1 MNNVTTFDNFP
12 PFATNGSRNMNT
24 ESAKY
29 AVGFLEG
36 ETFPA
41 EWANYLFH
49 GATKGISDL
58 NTAVQSIWK
67 ENINVIQG
75 SGQTPR
81 SSNNTQLK
89 TAIELMIQN
98 AVLTANSQVLAQ
110 AKLDA
115 HPVGSLYWS
124 SNPTNPSTL
133 FGGTWVQIKDR
144 FIWAKGDFDTVNATG
159 GSATVQ
165 LTESNLPAHS
175 HTMNHNHT
183 GSVSGDV
190 GITNTNHTHNYSGTV
205 ESVIAKYGSAH
216 TGGMSAHATGWF
228 NKGNDGN
235 NFGLDCDGST
245 FFNGNIQGRAERE
258 GSDINQDYRYNFNI
272 EHFHNFDHQHD
283 FSGTT
288 GESNGENSSVKH
300 SHTWDG
306 SVTID
311 SITANTGSVG
321 SGTAHENMP
330 PYIVKYC
337 WERVS

>member
-24 ESAKY
+24 EAAKY

-75 SGQTPR
+75 SGQTP
-81 SSNNTQLK
+81 SSSDNTQLK

-98 AVLTANSQVLAQ
+98 AVLTANAQVLAQ

-144 FIWAKGDFDTVNATG
+144 FVLAAGDTYGNGATG
-159 GSATVQ
+159 GAASVN
-165 LTESNLPAHS
+165 LTEANLPAHKHKWPSNDIDITSGIQSNDHNHYFSATTGEMSQNEDGYLTMSPGSFGHPEIGWYGGNISATYKTHSYASEIGSTPRALDTLYIDVS
-175 HTMNHNHT
+175 HTH
-183 GSVSGDV
+183 SVSGITE
-190 GITNTNHTHNYSGTV
+190 GITSDHTH
-205 ESVIAKYGSAH
+205 
-216 TGGMSAHATGWF
+216 
-228 NKGNDGN
+228 
-235 NFGLDCDGST
+235 
-245 FFNGNIQGRAERE
+245 
-258 GSDINQDYRYNFNI
+258 
-272 EHFHNFDHQHD
+272 
-283 FSGTT
+283 TT
-288 GESNGENSSVKH
+288 TIPKEKETTTSS
-300 SHTWDG
+300 
-306 SVTID
+306 
-311 SITANTGSVG
+311 G

-330 PYIVKYC
+330 PYVVKFC
-337 WERVS
+337 WERTA

>member
-1 MNNVTTFDNFP
+1 MNDVTTFDNFP

-49 GATKGISDL
+49 GATKGVSDL

-75 SGQTPR
+75 SGQTP
-81 SSNNTQLK
+81 SSSDNTQLK
-89 TAIELMIQN
+89 TAIELMIKN

-124 SNPTNPSTL
+124 SDPTNPSEL
-133 FGGTWVQIKDR
+133 FGGTWAQIKDK
-144 FIWAKGDFDTVNATG
+144 FIWAKGDSDTVNATG
-159 GSATVQ
+159 GSKTVQ

-175 HTMNHNHT
+175 HAVTV
-183 GSVSGDV
+183 GKVSG
-190 GITNTNHTHNYSGTV
+190 
-205 ESVIAKYGSAH
+205 
-216 TGGMSAHATGWF
+216 
-228 NKGNDGN
+228 
-235 NFGLDCDGST
+235 
-245 FFNGNIQGRAERE
+245 
-258 GSDINQDYRYNFNI
+258 
-272 EHFHNFDHQHD
+272 
-283 FSGTT
+283 SGTT
-288 GESNGENSSVKH
+288 WEH
-300 SHTWDG
+300 SHTYYETQAD
-306 SVTID
+306 I
-311 SITANTGSVG
+311 NTGYGG
-321 SGTAHENMP
+321 SGSGRYINHSWLQTSSTNLQHTHSASCASTGGNTAHENMP

>member
-49 GATKGISDL
+49 GATKGVSDL

-75 SGQTPR
+75 SGQTP
-81 SSNNTQLK
+81 SSSDNTQLK

-124 SNPTNPSTL
+124 SDPTDPSEL
-133 FGGTWVQIKDR
+133 FGGTWTRIKDR
-144 FIWAKGDFDTVNATG
+144 FVLAAGDTYDNGSTG
-159 GSATVQ
+159 GSATVK

-175 HTMNHNHT
+175 HGGSTGRTQPSFQGKEST
-183 GSVSGDV
+183 GSFAAYGTEKKFCWADGVFSLSSSYVDYGADHSRAPGAVFNFSMIPKGYV
-190 GITNTNHTHNYSGTV
+190 GI
-205 ESVIAKYGSAH
+205 
-216 TGGMSAHATGWF
+216 
-228 NKGNDGN
+228 
-235 NFGLDCDGST
+235 
-245 FFNGNIQGRAERE
+245 
-258 GSDINQDYRYNFNI
+258 
-272 EHFHNFDHQHD
+272 
-283 FSGTT
+283 
-288 GESNGENSSVKH
+288 H
-300 SHTWDG
+300 SHTIPSCG
-306 SVTID
+306 
-311 SITANTGSVG
+311 ANEP
-321 SGTAHENMP
+321 HENMP
-330 PYIVKYC
+330 PFITKYC
-337 WERVS
+337 WERTA

>member
-49 GATKGISDL
+49 GATKGVSDL

-75 SGQTPR
+75 SGQTP
-81 SSNNTQLK
+81 SSSDNTQLK

-98 AVLTANSQVLAQ
+98 AVLTANAQVLAR

-124 SNPTNPSTL
+124 SDPTDPSIL

-144 FIWAKGDFDTVNATG
+144 FIWAKGDSDTVNATG
-159 GSATVQ
+159 GSKTVS
-165 LTESNLPAHS
+165 LAVSNLPSHS
-175 HTMNHNHT
+175 HSFTPEGTISGGSYSFTGTTGTVNVSGGNHNHSLNLNRGNGSNDYNYISCQFNHDGSYKVGT
-183 GSVSGDV
+183 DPISNSGNLSMSGSFTPQGSVSV
-190 GITNTNHTHNYSGTV
+190 SSNPT
-205 ESVIAKYGSAH
+205 
-216 TGGMSAHATGWF
+216 
-228 NKGNDGN
+228 
-235 NFGLDCDGST
+235 
-245 FFNGNIQGRAERE
+245 
-258 GSDINQDYRYNFNI
+258 
-272 EHFHNFDHQHD
+272 
-283 FSGTT
+283 FSGTRSAT
-288 GESNGENSSVKH
+288 ENS
-300 SHTWDG
+300 
-306 SVTID
+306 
-311 SITANTGSVG
+311 G
-321 SGTAHENMP
+321 SGQSFSIMN
-330 PYIVKYC
+330 PYVVKYC

>member
-49 GATKGISDL
+49 GATKGVSDL

-75 SGQTPR
+75 SGQTP
-81 SSNNTQLK
+81 SSSDNTQLK

-98 AVLTANSQVLAQ
+98 AVLTANAQVLAQ

-124 SNPTNPSTL
+124 TDPTEPSIL
-133 FGGTWVQIKDR
+133 FGGTWTQIKDK
-144 FIWAKGDFDTVNATG
+144 FIWAKGDSDTWNATG
-159 GSATVQ
+159 GSKTVQ
-165 LTESNLPAHS
+165 LTESNLPAHTHAFS
-175 HTMNHNHT
+175 GITGPVSKSGTRWEHNHAMTLPIYGGDYFSEYVNDARFCGDDYRRDTKQTT
-183 GSVSGDV
+183 GY
-190 GITNTNHTHNYSGTV
+190 TNIVNLQHTHPFTGRTDGGAG
-205 ESVIAKYGSAH
+205 IA
-216 TGGMSAHATGWF
+216 T
-228 NKGNDGN
+228 
-235 NFGLDCDGST
+235 
-245 FFNGNIQGRAERE
+245 
-258 GSDINQDYRYNFNI
+258 
-272 EHFHNFDHQHD
+272 D
-283 FSGTT
+283 FS
-288 GESNGENSSVKH
+288 V
-300 SHTWDG
+300 
-306 SVTID
+306 
-311 SITANTGSVG
+311 
-321 SGTAHENMP
+321 MP

-337 WERVS
+337 WERIS

>member
-12 PFATNGSRNMNT
+12 PFATNGRRNMNT

-75 SGQTPR
+75 SGQTP
-81 SSNNTQLK
+81 SSSDNTQLK

-115 HPVGSLYWS
+115 HPVGSLYLS

-133 FGGTWVQIKDR
+133 FGGTWVQIKNR
-144 FIWAKGDFDTVNATG
+144 FIWAKGDSDTINATG
-159 GSATVQ
+159 GSKTVT
-165 LTESNLPAHS
+165 LSVNNLPSHS
-175 HTMNHNHT
+175 HYYTPRGSVGSHHHGLNNHTHSFSGTT
-183 GSVSGDV
+183 GSVG
-190 GITNTNHTHNYSGTV
+190 
-205 ESVIAKYGSAH
+205 AKYGSAN
-216 TGGMSAHATGWF
+216 TGGMSGNSVGTFYAKSLTRVWGNPTGSISTMETGRQEYENSNSNTLPIRYKINVAHT
-228 NKGNDGN
+228 
-235 NFGLDCDGST
+235 
-245 FFNGNIQGRAERE
+245 
-258 GSDINQDYRYNFNI
+258 
-272 EHFHNFDHQHD
+272 HNFDHQHD

-288 GESNGENSSVKH
+288 AGSNANTTDIQPSFTGTRAQTE
-300 SHTWDG
+300 
-306 SVTID
+306 
-311 SITANTGSVG
+311 NTGSGAAV
-321 SGTAHENMP
+321 TIMP
-330 PYIVKYC
+330 PYVVKYC

>member
-49 GATKGISDL
+49 GATKGVSDL

-75 SGQTPR
+75 SGQTPS

-98 AVLTANSQVLAQ
+98 AVLTANAQVLAQ

-124 SNPTNPSTL
+124 SKDTDPSEL
-133 FGGTWVQIKDR
+133 FGGTWVRIKDR
-144 FIWAKGDFDTVNATG
+144 FIWAKGDSDTVNATG
-159 GSATVQ
+159 GSKTVQ
-165 LTESNLPAHS
+165 LTESNLPAHK
-175 HTMNHNHT
+175 HTMNHDHT
-183 GSVSGDV
+183 GSVSGRV
-190 GITNTNHTHNYSGTV
+190 GITNTDHTHRFS
-205 ESVIAKYGSAH
+205 
-216 TGGMSAHATGWF
+216 W
-228 NKGNDGN
+228 
-235 NFGLDCDGST
+235 
-245 FFNGNIQGRAERE
+245 
-258 GSDINQDYRYNFNI
+258 
-272 EHFHNFDHQHD
+272 
-283 FSGTT
+283 SGTT
-288 GESNGENSSVKH
+288 GWDFRGEDRGSRLIGILNYQVPTGGIDCRNTGIFSNPHNSGRSMNSGVDGGSHPYTTLINATHRHDYSGSNTTDSCNGGKSSIEH
-300 SHTWDG
+300 SHTWEG

-311 SITANTGSVG
+311 SITADTGSVG
-321 SGTAHENMP
+321 GNTEHENMP
-330 PYIVKYC
+330 PYLVKFC

>member
-49 GATKGISDL
+49 GATKGVSDL

-75 SGQTPR
+75 SGQTP
-81 SSNNTQLK
+81 SPSDNTQLK

-115 HPVGSLYWS
+115 HPVHSLYWS
-124 SNPTNPSTL
+124 SDPTDPSIL
-133 FGGTWVQIKDR
+133 FGGTWKRIKDR
-144 FIWAKGDFDTVNATG
+144 FILAAGDTYGNGATG
-159 GSATVQ
+159 GASTVK
-165 LTESNLPAHS
+165 LTKSNLPAHTHS
-175 HTMNHNHT
+175 MNHNHT

-190 GITNTNHTHNYSGTV
+190 GTTSTEHTHSFKGT
-205 ESVIAKYGSAH
+205 
-216 TGGMSAHATGWF
+216 TDGMSANSTGSF
-228 NKGNDGN
+228 QVVEGHGKNLGFFGNTGNFSQSSCDKVSNPRDG
-235 NFGLDCDGST
+235 GDLDGESFCRILT
-245 FFNGNIQGRAERE
+245 LNVA
-258 GSDINQDYRYNFNI
+258 
-272 EHFHNFDHQHD
+272 HTHT
-283 FSGTT
+283 FSGPTE
-288 GESNGENSSVKH
+288 GMSQNSSH
-300 SHTWDG
+300 SHTWSG

-311 SITANTGSVG
+311 TKTANTGSIG

-337 WERVS
+337 WERTA

>member
-12 PFATNGSRNMNT
+12 PFATNGSRNMDT

-49 GATKGISDL
+49 GATKGVSDL

-75 SGQTPR
+75 SGQTP
-81 SSNNTQLK
+81 SSSDNTQLK

-98 AVLTANSQVLAQ
+98 ALAQ

-124 SNPTNPSTL
+124 SDPTDPSTL

-144 FIWAKGDFDTVNATG
+144 FIWAKGDEDTVNDTG
-159 GSATVQ
+159 GSKTVQ
-165 LTESNLPAHS
+165 LTESNLPAHQHDMTHS
-175 HTMNHNHT
+175 HSA
-183 GSVSGDV
+183 SVSGS
-190 GITNTNHTHNYSGTV
+190 NTSTDISHSHSFSWTGSHSHKRYANT
-205 ESVIAKYGSAH
+205 ESD
-216 TGGMSAHATGWF
+216 GWF
-228 NKGNDGN
+228 VEIETKSTGYYVPALYNDTDPHN
-235 NFGLDCDGST
+235 NAPSIDSTKITVSGDTTTDG
-245 FFNGNIQGRAERE
+245 
-258 GSDINQDYRYNFNI
+258 GS
-272 EHFHNFDHQHD
+272 
-283 FSGTT
+283 
-288 GESNGENSSVKH
+288 H
-300 SHTWDG
+300 SHSWSG
-306 SVTID
+306 EVTID
-311 SITANTGSVG
+311 TITANTGSVG
-321 SGTAHENMP
+321 SGSAHENMP

>member
-49 GATKGISDL
+49 GATKGVSDL

-75 SGQTPR
+75 SGQTP
-81 SSNNTQLK
+81 SPSDNTQLK

-98 AVLTANSQVLAQ
+98 AVLTANAQVLAQ

-124 SNPTNPSTL
+124 SAPTNPSTL
-133 FGGTWVQIKDR
+133 FGGTWVRIKDR
-144 FIWAKGDFDTVNATG
+144 FIWAKGDSDTVNATG
-159 GSATVQ
+159 GSKTVS
-165 LTESNLPAHS
+165 LAENNLPS
-175 HTMNHNHT
+175 HKHFYTPS
-183 GSVSGDV
+183 GSVGSHKHGL
-190 GITNTNHTHNYSGTV
+190 NNHTHSFSGTTSDMSGNSTGSFAVGLATADVVRWKIATAYGNCKRSYSLGTLTYGTDGVYELSNHPNTV
-205 ESVIAKYGSAH
+205 EI
-216 TGGMSAHATGWF
+216 
-228 NKGNDGN
+228 D
-235 NFGLDCDGST
+235 
-245 FFNGNIQGRAERE
+245 
-258 GSDINQDYRYNFNI
+258 I
-272 EHFHNFDHQHD
+272 EHTHT

-288 GESNGENSSVKH
+288 GGSNAYTSATQPPFTGTRAQTE
-300 SHTWDG
+300 G
-306 SVTID
+306 
-311 SITANTGSVG
+311 TGSG
-321 SGTAHENMP
+321 SAVTVMN
-330 PYIVKYC
+330 PYVVKYC

>member
-49 GATKGISDL
+49 GATKGVSDL

-75 SGQTPR
+75 SGQTP
-81 SSNNTQLK
+81 SSSDNTQLK

-133 FGGTWVQIKDR
+133 FGGTWVQIKGR
-144 FIWAKGDFDTVNATG
+144 FIWAKGDSDTVNATG

-175 HTMNHNHT
+175 HICDSADINHT
-183 GSVSGDV
+183 HDMSHGHGGTVSGTV
-190 GITNTNHTHNYSGTV
+190 GTTNTNHTHYLDNVMTVNNPSGGIDGFETGNAWT
-205 ESVIAKYGSAH
+205 SAKQFIPGMLQTSGSIEGA
-216 TGGMSAHATGWF
+216 GM
-228 NKGNDGN
+228 
-235 NFGLDCDGST
+235 
-245 FFNGNIQGRAERE
+245 
-258 GSDINQDYRYNFNI
+258 
-272 EHFHNFDHQHD
+272 
-283 FSGTT
+283 
-288 GESNGENSSVKH
+288 KH
-300 SHTWDG
+300 SHTWNG
-306 SVTID
+306 SVSIDTLWQSTGEMSANSSHSHTI
-311 SITANTGSVG
+311 SGGGNGTA